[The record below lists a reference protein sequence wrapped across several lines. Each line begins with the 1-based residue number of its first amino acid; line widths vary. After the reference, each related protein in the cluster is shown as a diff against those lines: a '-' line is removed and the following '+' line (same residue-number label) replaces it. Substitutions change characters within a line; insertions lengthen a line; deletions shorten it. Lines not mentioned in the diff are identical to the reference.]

1 MEEIVKIVVS
11 GFSGPLE
18 EFYNDSL
25 EIYRD
30 GLVVYKGI
38 MNNKEES
45 YTITSSSDGFQ
56 IIFSSLAILIMDLQ
70 KNQINQDKSIG
81 GYRIEFS
88 LKDGETHS
96 YSFCGLMDENG
107 HQAIKEVLFDLIP
120 TYEELPKYLD
130 DIKQVEDNKDVIIN

>member
-1 MEEIVKIVVS
+1 MDEIVKVVIS

-56 IIFSSLAILIMDLQ
+56 IIFASLAILRCPL
-70 KNQINQDKSIG
+70 
-81 GYRIEFS
+81 
-88 LKDGETHS
+88 
-96 YSFCGLMDENG
+96 
-107 HQAIKEVLFDLIP
+107 
-120 TYEELPKYLD
+120 
-130 DIKQVEDNKDVIIN
+130 